1 LSDDEAKVALLRDA
15 YDAFNQE
22 GVRGFERLLAPEVE
36 LLERPRDAQHRR
48 MDREAVLAR
57 LDEIGWSAW
66 KVEPQEFLVFGDRVV
81 VPVAETASNPDD
93 GAPAERTRV
102 HYWRMGAAGATR
114 LEVHRKRADAINA
127 SVGYFALLE
136 RLHERLRPRTYVEI
150 GVHMGRSLGR
160 VRPGTVSVGIDPDPQ
175 IADATV
181 EETAKVF
188 RTTSDDFFREH
199 DLRSELGGLP
209 VDFAFID
216 GMHLFEY
223 ALRDFMN
230 IERHCS
236 PQSVVM
242 FHDCYPRERAHA
254 ERQWQTVAW
263 CGDVWKLIPCLREQ
277 RPDLNVHAIDVRP
290 AGMGIITQVDPESSV
305 LWDSYDEIE
314 QRYLALDYDWVEEGQ
329 AERLA
334 RLEYDWALIEA
345 LLPPPFQERAG
356 PDAAPLAADGKS
368 R

>member
-1 LSDDEAKVALLRDA
+1 
-15 YDAFNQE
+15 
-22 GVRGFERLLAPEVE
+22 
-36 LLERPRDAQHRR
+36 
-48 MDREAVLAR
+48 
-57 LDEIGWSAW
+57 
-66 KVEPQEFLVFGDRVV
+66 
-81 VPVAETASNPDD
+81 
-93 GAPAERTRV
+93 
-102 HYWRMGAAGATR
+102 
-114 LEVHRKRADAINA
+114 VHRKRADAINA

-160 VRPGTVSVGIDPDPQ
+160 ARPGTVSVGIDPDPQ
-175 IADATV
+175 IADTTV

-236 PQSVVM
+236 PESVVM

-254 ERQWQTVAW
+254 EREWQTVAW

-277 RPDLNVHAIDVRP
+277 RPDLGVHAIDVRP
-290 AGMGIITQVDPESSV
+290 AGMGIITHVDPESSV

-314 QRYLALDYDWVEEGQ
+314 ERYLALDYDWVEEGQ

-356 PDAAPLAADGKS
+356 PGAAPLAADGKNL
-368 R
+368 